1 MSYVRTSGG
10 RKTPYEKKHSR
21 KNKMQEEWILEKT
34 ALDSSAEQVSDLNA
48 ILEQFEARSE
58 EGRRC
63 ALNNLIRVARNRT
76 CDESKL
82 DDSKKLLVQHL
93 IRCIH
98 GPPSVA
104 LLAFDAI
111 EVLAVVYGTD
121 DEYLEGLLEPVR
133 SIALTAA
140 PQKLEE
146 EQQQVIGAAMR
157 TLGTLCFFCCDDD
170 DMIVDII
177 KSIDSLITVE
187 PKNSSQPVVAAA
199 ISAWEL
205 VHTSTDFSGEYHKRM
220 TAAIWTHL
228 KSSKSGVDTRVA
240 AARAL
245 ALSFYLISDEGDT
258 IANHREWIPDTE
270 RLTDVINECAFGTT
284 HPKQDRAK
292 EQPLFK
298 TLASW
303 MIEGEELPTVTISI
317 NGTKVEFGTWTVL
330 ARLTV
335 VKRILG
341 PGLQPHLMENSILPS
356 VLQFEVPDKERKKR
370 MSEAEKKYAR
380 HMANLADKAKTERM
394 KSRMSSSSFL
404 NGDDD
409 DD

>member
-1 MSYVRTSGG
+1 VRTSGG
-10 RKTPYEKKHSR
+10 RKTPYEKKHAR
-21 KNKMQEEWILEKT
+21 KNKMQEEWVLEKT
-34 ALDSSAEQVSDLNA
+34 ALDSSAEQVSDLNS

-63 ALNNLIRVARNRT
+63 ALNNLIRVCRNRT
-76 CDESKL
+76 CEDDKL
-82 DDSKKLLVQHL
+82 EDAKKLLVQHL

-111 EVLAVVYGTD
+111 EVLALVYGTD
-121 DEYLEGLLEPVR
+121 SEYLDGLLEPVR
-133 SIALTAA
+133 SMALTAA

-146 EQQQVIGAAMR
+146 EQQEVIGAAMR
-157 TLGTLCFFCCDDD
+157 TLGSLCFFCCDDD

-177 KSIDSLITVE
+177 KDIDSVITVE

-199 ISAWEL
+199 LGGWEL
-205 VHTSTDFSGEYHKRM
+205 VHTLTDFSSEYHERM
-220 TAAIWTHL
+220 TAAIWSHL
-228 KSSKSGVDTRVA
+228 KSSKSGVDTRIA

-245 ALSFYLISDEGDT
+245 GLSFCLVADEGDT
-258 IANHREWIPDTE
+258 ISDHRKWIPDTE
-270 RLTDVINECAFGTT
+270 RLTDIINECAFGTT

-303 MIEGEELPTVTISI
+303 MLEGDELPSVTITI
-317 NGTKVEFGTWTVL
+317 NGSKVEFGTWKIL

-341 PGLQPHLMENSILPS
+341 PGIQQHLMTNSILPD
-356 VLQFEVPDKERKKR
+356 VLGYEVPDKERKR
-370 MSEAEKKYAR
+370 FMSQAEKKYAR
-380 HMANLADKAKTERM
+380 HIANLADKAKTEKM
-394 KSRMSSSSFL
+394 KSRMSSGSFF
-404 NGDDD
+404 GDDD